1 MLNIGPL
8 ELMVILLVA
17 LIVVGPAKLPEIGRQ
32 IGKGLREFR
41 KVQDEVRDSIRMN
54 LDDEP
59 PRVPTRQAPTVP
71 TPVEPVPVDGEVQ
84 RAPIT
89 EVTSQPQSEPD
100 HTLGAGD
107 QTAPTTEPDEPTRE
121 DPAE

>member
-1 MLNIGPL
+1 
-8 ELMVILLVA
+8 LLVA

-54 LDDEP
+54 IDDEP

-71 TPVEPVPVDGEVQ
+71 TPTERVPVDGEVQ
-84 RAPIT
+84 RAPIAEVAPQPRHEADQALGAEEPTPPAT
-89 EVTSQPQSEPD
+89 EADEPD
-100 HTLGAGD
+100 
-107 QTAPTTEPDEPTRE
+107 RE
-121 DPAE
+121 DSAE

>member
-41 KVQDEVRDSIRMN
+41 KVQDEVRDSIRLN
-54 LDDEP
+54 LDDETP
-59 PRVPTRQAPTVP
+59 PRVPLRDNAPKP
-71 TPVEPVPVDGEVQ
+71 AEPEPASNDESSPPSTSAAVDESPAEPSPMRGAPDDGEA
-84 RAPIT
+84 RPAGEHGAP
-89 EVTSQPQSEPD
+89 E
-100 HTLGAGD
+100 
-107 QTAPTTEPDEPTRE
+107 
-121 DPAE
+121 

>member
-41 KVQDEVRDSIRMN
+41 KVQDEVRDSIRLN
-54 LDDEP
+54 LDDETP
-59 PRVPTRQAPTVP
+59 PRVPLRDNASKPAEPESPSTDGSAPLSKSKP
-71 TPVEPVPVDGEVQ
+71 EPVDETQ
-84 RAPIT
+84 AELSAMRRAP
-89 EVTSQPQSEPD
+89 
-100 HTLGAGD
+100 
-107 QTAPTTEPDEPTRE
+107 DEE
-121 DPAE
+121 AES

>member
-41 KVQDEVRDSIRMN
+41 KVQDEVRDSIRLN
-54 LDDEP
+54 LDDETP
-59 PRVPTRQAPTVP
+59 PRVPLRDNAAKPA
-71 TPVEPVPVDGEVQ
+71 EPEPHSTDGSSPAARPEAVDEI
-84 RAPIT
+84 P
-89 EVTSQPQSEPD
+89 SEPSPIRGAPDDRAEPPAPD
-100 HTLGAGD
+100 HGA
-107 QTAPTTEPDEPTRE
+107 PE
-121 DPAE
+121 

>member
-41 KVQDEVRDSIRMN
+41 KVQDEVRDSIRLN

-59 PRVPTRQAPTVP
+59 PPRFALRDDPPKPADQEPRSNEEPAPIPKPKTVDEAPT
-71 TPVEPVPVDGEVQ
+71 EPSPMRGAPDDGA
-84 RAPIT
+84 APLD
-89 EVTSQPQSEPD
+89 QD
-100 HTLGAGD
+100 HGA
-107 QTAPTTEPDEPTRE
+107 PE
-121 DPAE
+121 

>member
-32 IGKGLREFR
+32 IGRGLREFR
-41 KVQDEVRDSIRMN
+41 KVQDEVRDSIRLN

-59 PRVPTRQAPTVP
+59 PPRFPIRDDAPK
-71 TPVEPVPVDGEVQ
+71 
-84 RAPIT
+84 
-89 EVTSQPQSEPD
+89 
-100 HTLGAGD
+100 
-107 QTAPTTEPDEPTRE
+107 
-121 DPAE
+121 PAEPAPAANHESPEASTPEAIDETPAEPSPVRGAPDGGDTSPAADHGAPE

>member
-32 IGKGLREFR
+32 IGGGLREFR
-41 KVQDEVRDSIRMN
+41 KVQDEVRDSIRLN

-59 PRVPTRQAPTVP
+59 PRVPLRENVPKPAEPEPPEANAGDASPETV
-71 TPVEPVPVDGEVQ
+71 D
-84 RAPIT
+84 RAP
-89 EVTSQPQSEPD
+89 EEPSPMRGAPDDGDGRVESD
-100 HTLGAGD
+100 HGA
-107 QTAPTTEPDEPTRE
+107 PE
-121 DPAE
+121 

>member
-54 LDDEP
+54 IDDEP

-71 TPVEPVPVDGEVQ
+71 TPVERVPVDGEVQ
-84 RAPIT
+84 RAPIAD
-89 EVTSQPQSEPD
+89 PSEEP
-100 HTLGAGD
+100 AE
-107 QTAPTTEPDEPTRE
+107 TATDAEPERE
-121 DPAE
+121 DPAD